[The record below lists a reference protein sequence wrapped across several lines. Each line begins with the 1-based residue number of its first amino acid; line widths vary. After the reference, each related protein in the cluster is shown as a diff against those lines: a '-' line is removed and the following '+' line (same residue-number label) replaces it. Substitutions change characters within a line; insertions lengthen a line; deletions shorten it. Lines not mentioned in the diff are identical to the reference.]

1 MMWDCKH
8 IPLHHMHYTDTL
20 MNYAQS
26 ISSPVLMVAVLAI
39 VFALDPCLLLTNIA
53 AIGYIGREVENKRAI
68 LSRGLYYTL
77 GRTLSYGLLGCTM
90 IAFLQLG
97 KSLHPIEEFVEHYGV
112 MILTVFMILM
122 GVLLCISDYI
132 PWLNINLAKNVDQTR
147 FKGKAGAFMLGVV
160 LTFAFCPTNAIL
172 FFGMMVPVCSA
183 SKFGYALPFL
193 FSATTAIPVLL
204 IAYIIAF
211 SINSIARYYN
221 KVQLIGKIL
230 KWVVGTAFVI
240 IGIYLAVNGVE
251 HHH

>member
-1 MMWDCKH
+1 
-8 IPLHHMHYTDTL
+8 MHYPDTL
-20 MNYAQS
+20 MDYAQS
-26 ISSPVLMVAVLAI
+26 ISSPVLMVVVLAI
-39 VFALDPCLLLTNIA
+39 VFALDPCLMLTNIA
-53 AIGYIGREVENKRAI
+53 AIGYIGREVDDKRAI
-68 LSRGLYYTL
+68 LARGLYYTL
-77 GRTLSYGLLGCTM
+77 GRTLSYGLLGCIM

-112 MILTVFMILM
+112 AILTVFMLLM
-122 GVLLCISDYI
+122 GVLLCLSDYI

-147 FKGKAGAFMLGVV
+147 FKGKLGAFLLGIV

-204 IAYIIAF
+204 IAYLIAF
-211 SINSIARYYN
+211 SINSIARCYN

-230 KWVVGTAFVI
+230 KWVVGIAFI
-240 IGIYLAVNGVE
+240 AIGIYLAVHGIG
-251 HHH
+251 HHHH